1 MSSMSR
7 RSLLGYSG
15 TAAAS
20 AAIGGTASAQP
31 AQAQEAQAGT
41 ASTDFS
47 ANTLF
52 SGHSSIADVD
62 AFLEV
67 RFSIDTSEAPAANR
81 IDPLEIANVLNDL
94 FTKRGWPT
102 VTFYGTPPPA
112 PLN

>member
-7 RSLLGYSG
+7 RALLGYSG

-31 AQAQEAQAGT
+31 ALAEDAADT
-41 ASTDFS
+41 TSTEF
-47 ANTLF
+47 AEGTLF
-52 SGHSSIADVD
+52 TGYARIPDADVH
-62 AFLEV
+62 LGV
-67 RFSIDTSEAPAANR
+67 QFSIDTSDVPSAYRIAPT
-81 IDPLEIANVLNDL
+81 EIADLLNDF
-94 FTKRGWPT
+94 FTQRGWSA

>member
-1 MSSMSR
+1 MSR

-31 AQAQEAQAGT
+31 AQAQEAQAET

-47 ANTLF
+47 PGTLF
-52 SGHSSIADVD
+52 SGQSTIADID
-62 AFLEV
+62 AYLDIK
-67 RFSIDTSEAPAANR
+67 FSVQVTDAPAASS
-81 IDPLEIANVLNDL
+81 IDPLEIANLLND
-94 FTKRGWPT
+94 FIATRGWHA
-102 VTFYGTPPPA
+102 VKFYGTPPPA